1 MWPVLLNTAAG
12 VRAVDA
18 GLLNVARSFHATRL
32 EMLTA
37 VILPAIR
44 THVQTGIRL
53 ALGVAWI
60 VLVPAEMLGVRSGLG
75 YQILNARDQLAYDQV
90 VAVIVVIGLLGYA
103 LDGVA
108 RWLLGPG
115 RRPG

>member
-1 MWPVLLNTAAG
+1 M
-12 VRAVDA
+12 
-18 GLLNVARSFHATRL
+18 ARSFHATRSEL
-32 EMLTA
+32 LIA

-44 THVQTGIRL
+44 THAQTGIRL

-90 VAVIVVIGLLGYA
+90 VAVIVVIWSCWGLRSIPQHAGC
-103 LDGVA
+103 
-108 RWLLGPG
+108 
-115 RRPG
+115 